1 MRRTEVE
8 FVAFPKVINEV
19 SINRG
24 PSLLSTMAA
33 ESMINPT
40 ATPFRFFLLGATGRT
55 GLPFLAQALDRGHV
69 VTIFVRDLSRL
80 PVALASHPRLRTVT
94 GELHESDKMARA
106 MGEANPDVVVVM
118 LASETAP
125 YTAVSTGTHSALR
138 AITAVKPNPMPF
150 ISIAAWG
157 LGPTG
162 DYITGFF
169 TRTLVGIAKRLF
181 WSKPHADFEKQLAE
195 IEEARNEGLIR
206 PILILPP
213 LLNNREKTD
222 TYLSGEASTIK
233 DAMSVTSFVSR
244 ASMADLCLRLGEKAA
259 SGEEVPQWVGITN
272 P

>member
-1 MRRTEVE
+1 MTAAIHVCGSEEKGPDPVAGRSESGAPETLAHSTIGRRSPRRCRPSPRFLVE
-8 FVAFPKVINEV
+8 C
-19 SINRG
+19 G
-24 PSLLSTMAA
+24 
-33 ESMINPT
+33 
-40 ATPFRFFLLGATGRT
+40 LLGVIHAPSCTVGSV
-55 GLPFLAQALDRGHV
+55 LAD
-69 VTIFVRDLSRL
+69 
-80 PVALASHPRLRTVT
+80 
-94 GELHESDKMARA
+94 
-106 MGEANPDVVVVM
+106 
-118 LASETAP
+118 
-125 YTAVSTGTHSALR
+125 THSALQ
-138 AITAVKPNPMPF
+138 AIAALKPNPMPF

-169 TRTLVGIAKRLF
+169 TRTLVGIAKTLF

-213 LLNNREKTD
+213 LLNNMEKTD
-222 TYLSGEASTIK
+222 IYLSGEASTIK
-233 DAMSVTSFVSR
+233 DAMGVTSFVSR

>member
-1 MRRTEVE
+1 
-8 FVAFPKVINEV
+8 
-19 SINRG
+19 
-24 PSLLSTMAA
+24 MAA

-40 ATPFRFFLLGATGRT
+40 AAPFRFFLLGATGRT
-55 GLPFLAQALDRGHV
+55 GLPFLAQALARGHV
-69 VTIFVRDLSRL
+69 VTIFVRDVSKL

-94 GELHESDKMARA
+94 GELHEADKMTRA
-106 MGEANPDVVVVM
+106 MGEANPDVVFVM

-125 YTAVSTGTHSALR
+125 YTAVSTGTHSALQ
-138 AITAVKPNPMPF
+138 AIAAVKPNPMPF

-169 TRTLVGIAKRLF
+169 TRTLVGIAKTLF

>member
-1 MRRTEVE
+1 
-8 FVAFPKVINEV
+8 
-19 SINRG
+19 
-24 PSLLSTMAA
+24 MAA
-33 ESMINPT
+33 ESMIDPT
-40 ATPFRFFLLGATGRT
+40 TTPFRFFLLGATGRT
-55 GLPFLAQALDRGHV
+55 GLPFLAQALARGHV
-69 VTIFVRDLSRL
+69 VTIFVRDVSKL
-80 PVALASHPRLRTVT
+80 PVALASHPRLRAVT
-94 GELHESDKMARA
+94 GELHEADKMARA
-106 MGEANPDVVVVM
+106 MGEANPDGVFVM

-125 YTAVSTGTHSALR
+125 YTAVSTGMQSALQGIAESTGTHSALQ
-138 AITAVKPNPMPF
+138 ALAAVKPNPMPF

-169 TRTLVGIAKRLF
+169 TRTLVGIAKTLF

-222 TYLSGEASTIK
+222 IYLSGEASTIK
-233 DAMSVTSFVSR
+233 DAMGVTSFVSR
-244 ASMADLCLRLGEKAA
+244 ASMADLCLRLGERAA
-259 SGEEVPQWVGITN
+259 SGEEVPQWAGITN